1 MDEAARLREIMTAY
15 QQPLMAYAQRLT
27 AGDAWRADD
36 VVQETFV
43 KAWTHLDRLT
53 EDRGSVL
60 GWLRRVAHNL
70 VMDGYRSR
78 KARPAEIDIDS
89 AAEVAAPDLID
100 GVLDAMV
107 VDQALGALW
116 PPHEAALREIYLNGR
131 TAAEAGVA
139 LGVPAGT
146 VKSRV
151 HHALRSARD
160 ALADQALGLV

>member
-1 MDEAARLREIMTAY
+1 MDEEARLREIMAAY
-15 QQPLMAYAQRLT
+15 QQPLMVYAQRLT
-27 AGDAWRADD
+27 AGDVWRAED

-70 VMDGYRSR
+70 VMDGYRTR
-78 KARPAEIDIDS
+78 KARPTEVDIDS
-89 AAEVAAPDLID
+89 AAGVAGPDLMAE
-100 GVLDAMV
+100 VLDAVV
-107 VDQALGALW
+107 VDQALGVLW
-116 PPHEAALREIYLNGR
+116 PPHQAALREFYLNGR
-131 TAAEAGVA
+131 TAAEAGAA

-151 HHALRSARD
+151 HHALRVARD
-160 ALADQALGLV
+160 VLADHAFSMV